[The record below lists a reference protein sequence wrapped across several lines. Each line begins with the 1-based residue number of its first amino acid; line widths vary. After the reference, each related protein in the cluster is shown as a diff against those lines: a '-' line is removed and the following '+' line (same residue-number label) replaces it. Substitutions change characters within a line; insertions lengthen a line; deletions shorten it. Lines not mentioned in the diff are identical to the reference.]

1 MSWLGSVGR
10 SGTIY
15 PSSGLF
21 GFTGLSGF
29 PSLSFG
35 VNPGTYGNVS
45 VGCPGFVGSS
55 GLYVTT
61 SVVFSE
67 SAVTF
72 TTTTLALSAKY
83 PLTTGDLTSAKSCA
97 GVQSPYV
104 TSPVTKLTLA
114 SRVNLASCVTV
125 FGVPSSF
132 NTGVPSAYT
141 YVIVRVTVL
150 FRSFSSKPAGYL
162 GPSGLFGS
170 TGVPGVFGWSGVT
183 GTTRSLNVTLN
194 SWSVVV
200 SLSNLPFSG

>member
-1 MSWLGSVGR
+1 M
-10 SGTIY
+10 
-15 PSSGLF
+15 F

-35 VNPGTYGNVS
+35 VNPGTYGTFGFS
-45 VGCPGFVGSS
+45 LPGFVGSCGSFGYLIGLVGCPGMFGTHDPS

-72 TTTTLALSAKY
+72 VVDTVALSAKY

-97 GVQSPYV
+97 CVQSPYV
-104 TSPVTKLTLA
+104 TSPVTKFTFA

-132 NTGVPSAYT
+132 NTGVPSSYT

-150 FRSFSSKPAGYL
+150 FKSYSSNPAGYL

-170 TGVPGVFGWSGVT
+170 TGVPGVFG
-183 GTTRSLNVTLN
+183 
-194 SWSVVV
+194 
-200 SLSNLPFSG
+200 

>member
-1 MSWLGSVGR
+1 M
-10 SGTIY
+10 
-15 PSSGLF
+15 
-21 GFTGLSGF
+21 
-29 PSLSFG
+29 
-35 VNPGTYGNVS
+35 NPGTYGNVS
-45 VGCPGFVGSS
+45 VGCPGFVGSCGSFGYLIGFVGCPGMFGTHDPS

-104 TSPVTKLTLA
+104 PSPVTKLTLA

-170 TGVPGVFGWSGVT
+170 TGVPGVFG
-183 GTTRSLNVTLN
+183 
-194 SWSVVV
+194 
-200 SLSNLPFSG
+200 